1 MSFENPPQAVP
12 LQLKQRYCF
21 FYVHS
26 LFVTCMTH
34 PHRESLFSSFSPT
47 VSRFFLPLRGIGSR
61 TLLLL
66 PRLVAGPPV
75 PHLALMA
82 ISASINPLF
91 SSARLQVRHKIHKT
105 SHFCAIL
112 HLAYE
117 NKYILIYTSTIY
129 VASTISCQSIHSN
142 ASVYLTSIFKHIRTI
157 SALACVIVAV
167 LYIV

>member
-1 MSFENPPQAVP
+1 MRRASRRLC
-12 LQLKQRYCF
+12 LQELLYADELRCF
-21 FYVHS
+21 S
-26 LFVTCMTH
+26 
-34 PHRESLFSSFSPT
+34 
-47 VSRFFLPLRGIGSR
+47 SR

-75 PHLALMA
+75 PRLALMA
-82 ISASINPLF
+82 IPSSINLLF
-91 SSARLQVRHKIHKT
+91 SSARLQVRYNAHKT
-105 SHFCAIL
+105 SNFCAIL

-129 VASTISCQSIHSN
+129 VASTISCQSICSH

>member
-1 MSFENPPQAVP
+1 MRRASRRLC
-12 LQLKQRYCF
+12 LQELHYADELRCF
-21 FYVHS
+21 S
-26 LFVTCMTH
+26 
-34 PHRESLFSSFSPT
+34 
-47 VSRFFLPLRGIGSR
+47 SR

-75 PHLALMA
+75 PRLALMA

-91 SSARLQVRHKIHKT
+91 SSARLQVSHKIHKT

-117 NKYILIYTSTIY
+117 NKYILIYTSTTY
-129 VASTISCQSIHSN
+129 VPFTTPCQSICSHAN
-142 ASVYLTSIFKHIRTI
+142 VYHTSIFKHIRTI